1 MDARFALL
9 LGCFFLSGF
18 AALLYQT
25 AWTRELS
32 FVFGTSELAVAAV
45 LAAYMGG
52 LALGAAAAAR
62 YALRLRRPVLA
73 YGVLELAIALSALSV
88 PAGIR
93 LINAGYVGLL
103 GGGGELLEGGAAM
116 ATLFQLGAA
125 FAVLLPPTA
134 FMGATLPLLARHAVR
149 SEAEIGSRVGVLYA
163 VNTAGAIA
171 GTLCAAFWLMPE
183 LGLRRTVWAGA
194 ALNGLVFAL
203 AALLARGA
211 ATPPNPDLPTPTPP
225 TLDLDGRRASAPPA
239 AGAAGWI
246 LPAIALSG
254 AVSFTYEVLWARL
267 LGQLLGASLDA
278 FASMLASFLLGIALG
293 SACAARLATSRAR
306 AALGFG
312 LAQLG
317 IALTSYGAFALAD
330 RLPELSL
337 RLGAGPGAPL
347 ASAAL
352 AAVTLL
358 PITLCIGATFPFAV
372 RLLARYPEQAARATA
387 RAYAWNTVGAIV
399 GALAAGFLL
408 LPRLGFAGTV
418 GVGVAANLGLAA
430 LTALSTRPR
439 RVRLVVAAAA
449 AGALLL
455 ALPART
461 PWSLL
466 SSSPLTKIS
475 KLGEV
480 VFSAVGRSSTVLLF
494 DEGATFRLTTNG
506 LSEAIVARTGMLP
519 KPSVVHWLGLLP
531 SLLRPE
537 ARDLLVVGLGGGSAL
552 ESVPSHVASI
562 DVIELEPEVLN
573 ANRQMAAERAID
585 PLADARVRV
594 HIGDARGV
602 LQLTHKSYD
611 AIISQ
616 PSHPWTAGASHLYTR
631 EFFSM
636 ARSHLKPD
644 GVFVQWIGLRFVDE
658 ALLRSLAAT
667 LVAVFEHV
675 EVYQPGAG
683 AGLLFAASA
692 EPLGFLEGGGRA
704 LRAAPED
711 FAPFGLQRVED
722 LAVARVLDDAGTRA
736 LAEGAA
742 LNTDDH
748 NLLAARSSRL
758 GEAALDRGGFRLL
771 SKDRDPLLA
780 GLAGLDRSALIRRLL
795 GTASTQRATALTR
808 SGDEALEETGLGW
821 VELGLA
827 RPQRAAR
834 HFARAL
840 KLAPDSSDALAG
852 LVASRPLRFADGKSV
867 AGISEM
873 DLDDRLAA
881 VVAGQRHAAAGNWA
895 EFAALDAELGRIE
908 PGEALF
914 DQVSRLRIR
923 WRLAERDPEAAAEA
937 QAIAETLLSRKW
949 QPRDALLRARAA
961 IAADRPVAAWGA
973 LSRIADALRKH
984 PRPGVLAEAALEI
997 AEALPEEIA
1006 GDLRVRLQPRRPSAA
1021 RR

>member
-1 MDARFALL
+1 M
-9 LGCFFLSGF
+9 
-18 AALLYQT
+18 
-25 AWTRELS
+25 
-32 FVFGTSELAVAAV
+32 
-45 LAAYMGG
+45 
-52 LALGAAAAAR
+52 
-62 YALRLRRPVLA
+62 
-73 YGVLELAIALSALSV
+73 
-88 PAGIR
+88 
-93 LINAGYVGLL
+93 
-103 GGGGELLEGGAAM
+103 
-116 ATLFQLGAA
+116 
-125 FAVLLPPTA
+125 
-134 FMGATLPLLARHAVR
+134 
-149 SEAEIGSRVGVLYA
+149 
-163 VNTAGAIA
+163 
-171 GTLCAAFWLMPE
+171 
-183 LGLRRTVWAGA
+183 
-194 ALNGLVFAL
+194 
-203 AALLARGA
+203 
-211 ATPPNPDLPTPTPP
+211 
-225 TLDLDGRRASAPPA
+225 
-239 AGAAGWI
+239 
-246 LPAIALSG
+246 
-254 AVSFTYEVLWARL
+254 LWARL

-293 SACAARLATSRAR
+293 SACAARLATSRTR

-312 LAQLG
+312 VAQLG
-317 IALTSYGAFALAD
+317 IGLSSYAAFALAD

-337 RLGAGPGAPL
+337 WLGAGPGAPL

-352 AAVTLL
+352 AAITLL
-358 PITLCIGATFPFAV
+358 PITLCIGATFPLAV
-372 RLLARYPEQAARATA
+372 RLLARSAEQAARATA

-399 GALAAGFLL
+399 GALAAGFVL
-408 LPRLGFAGTV
+408 LPQLGFAGTV

-430 LTALSTRPR
+430 AAALSVRPR
-439 RVRLVVAAAA
+439 RVRLAVAAAA
-449 AGALLL
+449 AGVLLL

-466 SSSPLTKIS
+466 STSPLTKTA
-475 KLGEV
+475 KPGEI

-494 DEGATFRLTTNG
+494 DEGAVFRLTTNG
-506 LSEAIVARTGMLP
+506 LSEAVVARAGMLP

-552 ESVPSHVASI
+552 ESVPSRIASI
-562 DVIELEPEVLN
+562 DVIELELEVLN
-573 ANRQMAAERAID
+573 ANRRMAAERAID
-585 PLADARVRV
+585 PLADARVRL

-611 AIISQ
+611 AIVSQ

-631 EFFSM
+631 EFFAM
-636 ARSHLKPD
+636 LRSHLKPD

-683 AGLLFAASA
+683 TGLLFAASA
-692 EPLGFLEGGGRA
+692 EPLGFLEGARQA
-704 LRAAPED
+704 LQNAPED
-711 FAPFGLQRVED
+711 FAPFGLHRIED
-722 LAVARVLDDAGTRA
+722 LAVARVFDDLGTRA

-758 GEAALDRGGFRLL
+758 GKAALDRGAFRLL
-771 SKDRDPLLA
+771 SKDRDPLLT
-780 GLAGLDRSALIRRLL
+780 GLAGLDRFALIRRLL
-795 GTASTQRATALTR
+795 GTLSKQRATALAR
-808 SGDEALEETGLGW
+808 SEDEVLEETGLGW

-827 RPQRAAR
+827 RPKRAAR

-840 KLAPDSSDALAG
+840 KLAPESSDALAG
-852 LVASRPLRFADGKSV
+852 LVASRPFSFADGKSV
-867 AGISEM
+867 AGISER
-873 DLDDRLAA
+873 DLDERLAA
-881 VVAGQRHAAAGNWA
+881 VIAGQRYAAAGDWA

-923 WRLAERDPEAAAEA
+923 WRLAAQNPAAAAEA

-973 LSRIADALRKH
+973 LSRIAEALSKRQ
-984 PRPGVLAEAALEI
+984 RPGALAAAMRKIADAALEI
-997 AEALPEEIA
+997 AESLPEEVA
-1006 GDLRVRLQPRRPSAA
+1006 RELRVRLESRLPNAA

>member
-1 MDARFALL
+1 
-9 LGCFFLSGF
+9 
-18 AALLYQT
+18 
-25 AWTRELS
+25 
-32 FVFGTSELAVAAV
+32 VFGTSELAVAAV

-62 YALRLRRPVLA
+62 YAMRLRRPVLV

-88 PAGIR
+88 PTGIR
-93 LINAGYVGLL
+93 LINAGYIGLL
-103 GGGGELLEGGAAM
+103 GGGGELLEDGAGM

-149 SEAEIGSRVGVLYA
+149 SEAQIGSRVGVLYA
-163 VNTAGAIA
+163 VNTAGAIV

-183 LGLRRTVWAGA
+183 LGLRRTVWVGA
-194 ALNGLVFAL
+194 ALNGLVFVL

-211 ATPPNPDLPTPTPP
+211 ASPPTPDLPTSA
-225 TLDLDGRRASAPPA
+225 GRRAGSPSD
-239 AGAAGWI
+239 GAAGWI
-246 LPAIALSG
+246 LPVVALSG
-254 AVSFTYEVLWARL
+254 AVSFAYEVLWARL

-312 LAQLG
+312 VAQLG

-337 RLGAGPGAPL
+337 WIGAGPGAPL

-352 AAVTLL
+352 AAATLL

-372 RLLARYPEQAARATA
+372 RLLARSPEQAARATA
-387 RAYAWNTVGAIV
+387 RAYAWNTVGAIA
-399 GALAAGFLL
+399 GALATGFVL
-408 LPRLGFAGTV
+408 LPHLGFAGTL

-430 LTALSTRPR
+430 VTALSARPR
-439 RVRLVVAAAA
+439 RTRLAVAAAA

-466 SSSPLTKIS
+466 RASPVAKTS
-475 KLGEV
+475 KLGEIL
-480 VFSAVGRSSTVLLF
+480 FAAVGRSSTVLLF
-494 DEGATFRLTTNG
+494 DEGSAYRLTTNG
-506 LSEAIVARTGMLP
+506 LSEAVVERAGMLP
-519 KPSVVHWLGLLP
+519 RSSLVHWLGLLP

-537 ARDLLVVGLGGGSAL
+537 ARELLVVGLGGGSAL
-552 ESVPSHVASI
+552 ESVPSSIASI

-573 ANRQMAAERAID
+573 ANRRMAAGRAID
-585 PLADARVRV
+585 PLADVRVRV

-611 AIISQ
+611 AIVSQ

-636 ARSHLKPD
+636 LRSHLKPD

-675 EVYQPGAG
+675 EVYQPGAS

-692 EPLGFLEGGGRA
+692 EPLAFLEGGGRA

-722 LAVARVLDDAGTRA
+722 LAVVRVLDDLGTRA

-748 NLLAARSSRL
+748 NLLASRSSRL
-758 GEAALDRGGFRLL
+758 GDAVLDPNSFRAL
-771 SKDRDPLLA
+771 SKDHDPLLA
-780 GLAGLDRSALIRRLL
+780 GLAGLDRSVVIRRLL
-795 GTASTQRATALTR
+795 STRSTQRATALTR
-808 SGDEALEETGLGW
+808 SDDEALEETGLGW
-821 VELGLA
+821 VELGLL
-827 RPQRAAR
+827 RSQRAAR

-852 LVASRPLRFADGKSV
+852 LVASRPLGFAEGGSV
-867 AGISEM
+867 AGFSER
-873 DLDDRLAA
+873 DLDDWLVAA
-881 VVAGQRHAAAGNWA
+881 IAGQRHAAAGDWA
-895 EFAALDAELGRIE
+895 EFAALDAELGRIG

-914 DQVSRLRIR
+914 EPVSRLRIH
-923 WRLAERDPEAAAEA
+923 WRLAAQDPEAAAEA

-949 QPRDALLRARAA
+949 LPQDALLRARAA
-961 IAADRPVAAWGA
+961 IAADRPTAAWGA
-973 LSRIADALRKH
+973 LSRIAEVLPKYQ
-984 PRPGVLAEAALEI
+984 RPQALAEAALEI
-997 AEALPEEIA
+997 AEVLPEEIA
-1006 GDLRVRLQPRRPSAA
+1006 RDLRVRLQSGRP
-1021 RR
+1021 